1 MGKDL
6 TGREIGTGLIQDKSG
21 LYVARFV
28 DRNGK
33 RVTKR
38 FKKLHEAKQ
47 WYAKATYEDESSN
60 PLFPHM
66 MTVDFWFE
74 QWIEMKKA
82 SIRPGTID
90 TYTNRYLKSVKPVI
104 GDMKIVDVKPLHC
117 HMILNRMIES
127 DYHCGT
133 IKGTK
138 NIMHV
143 MFEDARDNDI
153 IKSNPMKRSFKCEG
167 GIPKKERE
175 ALTEPELKLFLKG
188 ISGHRFELQYRF
200 ILQTGIRIG
209 ELIGLKWSDID
220 FDNRCFKVQRTMSYK
235 CATHSWRTGEP
246 KSQAGRRTI
255 PLTDEAL
262 HILEQQREK
271 NNNLK
276 VFPMECA
283 EYVFIDEDGLIK
295 PNSYDSALKKKLCW
309 KSGIKMISVHQ
320 LRHTFATRCVT
331 GGMPQKT
338 LQTILG
344 HSAISV
350 TMDYYVHTTRD
361 EVAKELEKVSPL
373 LSAI

>member
-38 FKKLHEAKQ
+38 FKKLHEARQ

-66 MTVDFWFE
+66 MTVDAWFE

-82 SIRPGTID
+82 SIRLGTID
-90 TYTNRYLKSVKPVI
+90 TYTNRYLKSIKPII
-104 GDMKIVDVKPLHC
+104 GEMKIVDVKPIHC
-117 HMILNRMIES
+117 QMILNRMIDAE
-127 DYHCGT
+127 YHSGT
-133 IKGTK
+133 IKGAK
-138 NIMHV
+138 NFMHV
-143 MFEDARDNDI
+143 MFEDARDNGI
-153 IKSNPMKRSFKCEG
+153 ITLNPLKRSFKCEG

-175 ALTEPELKLFLKG
+175 ALTEEEQKLFLKG
-188 ISGHRFELQYRF
+188 ISGHRYELQYRF

-220 FDNRCFKVQRTMSYK
+220 FKNRCFKVQRTMSYK
-235 CATHSWRTGEP
+235 YSTHSWRTGEP

-262 HILEQQREK
+262 HILELQRDK

-276 VFPMECA
+276 VFPMDCA

-295 PNSYDSALKKKLCW
+295 QGSYDAALKKKLCW